1 MGEWESGGV
10 DFPPR
15 QEIVQQYQNNSP
27 SPPLSRSPAPSN
39 MKGNRKRGKGVMDW
53 KKEPIKVNKILGKQ
67 AGFGPIPANQ
77 ILPWF
82 AIITIT
88 YFIFDGLLSWG
99 IPKVAVISFWL
110 ILSWWFV
117 TGKDPDKYINLFRKP
132 KGSNWII
139 GGAIYISPLLSRNI
153 RKQLKRQRAGGR
165 RQKE

>member
-1 MGEWESGGV
+1 
-10 DFPPR
+10 
-15 QEIVQQYQNNSP
+15 
-27 SPPLSRSPAPSN
+27 

-53 KKEPIKVNKILGKQ
+53 EREPIKVNKILGKQ

-82 AIITIT
+82 AIITVS

-117 TGKDPDKYINLFRKP
+117 TGKIRINTLIVFVNP
-132 KGSNWII
+132 KAATGLLVVRCMCPLYFLGS
-139 GGAIYISPLLSRNI
+139 SVLSMLN
-153 RKQLKRQRAGGR
+153 
-165 RQKE
+165 

>member
-1 MGEWESGGV
+1 MNW
-10 DFPPR
+10 D
-15 QEIVQQYQNNSP
+15 
-27 SPPLSRSPAPSN
+27 
-39 MKGNRKRGKGVMDW
+39 
-53 KKEPIKVNKILGKQ
+53 KEPIKVNKIIGKQ
-67 AGFGPIPANQ
+67 AGFGRIPANQ

-132 KGSNWII
+132 KGRNWII
-139 GGAIYISPLLSRNI
+139 GSALYVSPLLSRNI
-153 RKQLKRQRAGGR
+153 RKQLKKHKR
-165 RQKE
+165 